1 MDGVFGFTR
10 TDMLAR
16 PHTDDCWG
24 EHARR
29 QEQLS
34 AAAIAQHGD
43 SANHGVQHLSL
54 WLAAASRARIAIRSG
69 AAR

>member
-1 MDGVFGFTR
+1 VAVTSTVSNNMVVDGVFGFTR

-24 EHARR
+24 EITRH

-34 AAAIAQHGD
+34 AAALARHSD
-43 SANHGVQHLSL
+43 PDDHGVELS
-54 WLAAASRARIAIRSG
+54 ARWRW
-69 AAR
+69 